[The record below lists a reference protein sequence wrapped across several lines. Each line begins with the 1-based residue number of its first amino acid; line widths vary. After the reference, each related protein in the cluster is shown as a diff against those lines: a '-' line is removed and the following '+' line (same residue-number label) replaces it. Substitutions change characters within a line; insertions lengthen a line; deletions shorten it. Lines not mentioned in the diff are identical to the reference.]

1 MAGSLSYQGQ
11 NLENLASGQN
21 QTLFGQSQ
29 GIQSTLLP
37 YFQNQMTNP
46 QGLGATN
53 IQQMLTQGG
62 QGVASGVGAAR
73 QTATDMAGR
82 TGNTAA
88 IPGIVGSAAKA
99 GMVQQSNLANKLS
112 TQNVMEKL
120 QQQQS
125 GAAGLSGLYGT
136 NLKESMTAGSNA
148 NAALEAAIKAKQVQD
163 AEKQSIFKDV
173 AGAGLMIGGAMTGNP
188 AIVEA
193 GAKTI

>member
-62 QGVASGVGAAR
+62 Q
-73 QTATDMAGR
+73 
-82 TGNTAA
+82 
-88 IPGIVGSAAKA
+88 GIVGSAAKA